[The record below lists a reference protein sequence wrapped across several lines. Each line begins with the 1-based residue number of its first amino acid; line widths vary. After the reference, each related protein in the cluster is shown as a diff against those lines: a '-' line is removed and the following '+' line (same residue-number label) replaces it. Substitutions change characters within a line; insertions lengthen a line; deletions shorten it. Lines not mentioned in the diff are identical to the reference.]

1 MMIQSQPRQIVQWDS
16 MLKKPFTKK
25 SSGVAQSV
33 GPEFKPQYCQKKK
46 KWTIKLLW
54 NQSRK

>member
-1 MMIQSQPRQIVQWDS
+1 

-46 KWTIKLLW
+46 KKKLFLLYFGF
-54 NQSRK
+54 SRRGILGFILHTK